1 MVDKSM
7 SFRVPSLRSALVAS
21 LVCGVIGTG
30 AVTSAMAQQAAGAAT
45 DAAAA
50 ATPIGTFTDWQAF
63 EAGDGQKKVCF
74 VISRP
79 KERLPDTLKR
89 DPASFF
95 ITHRPGQGVKNEI
108 SMTVGFPMKEAQDA
122 TIKVGTASFNMFTK
136 DRNAWVRNVTDE
148 PALLDAMR
156 KGRTLTFVAVSRRG
170 NTSTD
175 NYSLAGLSDALDAI
189 TQSCGG

>member
-7 SFRVPSLRSALVAS
+7 SFRVPSFRSALAVT
-21 LVCGVIGTG
+21 LVCGILGP
-30 AVTSAMAQQAAGAAT
+30 SAATNALAQQAAGAAP
-45 DAAAA
+45 AAA
-50 ATPIGTFTDWQAF
+50 ATPIGKFGDWQAF
-63 EAGDGQKKVCF
+63 EAGDGAKKVCF

-136 DRNAWVRNVTDE
+136 DANAWVRNVTDE
-148 PALLDAMR
+148 PTLLNAMR
-156 KGRTLTFVAVSRRG
+156 KGKSLTFVAVSRRG

-175 NYSLAGLSDALDAI
+175 NYSLSGLSDALDAI